1 MVFNQTLYNEKYYER
16 NEKELREKQRIYRLR
31 NKKKTSEYG
40 KAYKKLHPEVDLKAI
55 IRHFKK
61 FGKLLNMNTWEFSWA
76 LMSWSRTI
84 KKLDN
89 NMCKLCSSKKD
100 LRAHHIR
107 PKHDFPKLS
116 LDLNNGIALCNE
128 CHKKLH
134 Y

>member
-1 MVFNQTLYNEKYYER
+1 MSDQIIYNETYYGRNGER
-16 NEKELREKQRIYRLR
+16 LREKQRIYRLK
-31 NKKKTSEYG
+31 NKKKTSDYG
-40 KAYKKLHPEVDLKAI
+40 KMYRKLHPEVDLRAI

-61 FGKLLNMNTWEFSWA
+61 FGKSFNMGTWEFSWA
-76 LMSWSRTI
+76 LMSWSKTI

-100 LRAHHIR
+100 VRAHHIR
-107 PKHDFPKLS
+107 PKRDFPKLS
-116 LDLNNGIALCNE
+116 LDLNNGITLCNK